1 MSHARPHRRRDRLDR
16 IVLLYDALLQINP
29 SPIVALNGAVA
40 VGMVQ
45 GPAAG
50 LDALDAAAALA
61 GDSALTGYHL
71 FPSVRGDLLMKLGR
85 FTEAR
90 VEIQRAISITMNLR
104 EQELLAKRLKQIEK
118 AALSD

>member
-1 MSHARPHRRRDRLDR
+1 MRARAAEETDWDQ

-29 SPIVALNGAVA
+29 SPIVALNRAVA
-40 VGMVQ
+40 VGMAQ

-50 LDALDAAAALA
+50 LDALDGASAFA
-61 GDSALTGYHL
+61 GDYA
-71 FPSVRGDLLMKLGR
+71 SVRGDLLMKLGR

-104 EQELLAKRLKQIEK
+104 EQELLAKRLKQTEK
-118 AALSD
+118 AALSGLGADESP

>member
-1 MSHARPHRRRDRLDR
+1 
-16 IVLLYDALLQINP
+16 
-29 SPIVALNGAVA
+29 
-40 VGMVQ
+40 
-45 GPAAG
+45 
-50 LDALDAAAALA
+50 
-61 GDSALTGYHL
+61 
-71 FPSVRGDLLMKLGR
+71 MKLGR